1 MIQIIEF
8 RIARIIETILGGAN
22 MKNRLKTYGITC
34 LVTIFINILLW
45 KVLDINAAKLIPI
58 IFVMA
63 AAMMVIIISVLYA
76 GKRTSTRR

>member
-1 MIQIIEF
+1 
-8 RIARIIETILGGAN
+8 